1 MPEKMSNKFTPVTRP
16 FLKLFIV
23 WLAMFSASFAQW
35 QLPPLA
41 AKIIP
46 LLDLTMTQFSSLV
59 TAPMIPAILF
69 SILAGVMC
77 DKFGIKRV
85 LSVGII
91 LGAIGISARLSTSN
105 YIQMLLCMVFSG
117 CGAAFINANIVKMV
131 GAWFPPEQLGKKLGI
146 LLTSATFGMTMGMG
160 TSSLFPSVN
169 SAFLF
174 SSILCVISVL
184 LWLLFMDNDHRFSTK
199 SADVIEPNQE
209 ISLIALLK
217 VPAKSAPLW
226 IVGLCLMLVV
236 GSMMAFM
243 SFLPAALSQT
253 KGLSDV
259 SAGATGSAFMIG
271 TLLSAILSPIIANKV
286 GFYRPY
292 FFVLG
297 ILAAV
302 GVYWGWQAS
311 NEWLW
316 LSMLLTG
323 FCVGGSVPVFMS
335 FPMLLQDIGP
345 KYSGGAGGLIATIQL
360 TGGVSIPYIISSFAN
375 DNYQL
380 LFTSAAGCLAAMSL
394 LSLSLPE
401 VGPKKQ

>member
-1 MPEKMSNKFTPVTRP
+1 MKNKKAEDIRP
-16 FLKLFIV
+16 FIKLFIV

-46 LLDLTMTQFSSLV
+46 QLDLTMTQFSSLV

-69 SILAGVMC
+69 SILAGVLC
-77 DKFGIKRV
+77 DKYGIKRV
-85 LSVGII
+85 LSVGLI
-91 LGAIGISARLSTSN
+91 LGAIGISARFSTSN
-105 YIQMLLCMVFSG
+105 YIQMLICMVLSG
-117 CGAAFINANIVKMV
+117 CGAAFINANMVKMV
-131 GAWFPPEQLGKKLGI
+131 GSWFPPEQLGKKLGM
-146 LLTSATFGMTMGMG
+146 LLTSATLGMTMGMG

-184 LWLLFMDNDHRFSTK
+184 LWILFMDSDHRSAMQN
-199 SADVIEPNQE
+199 ADVVEPNQE
-209 ISLIALLK
+209 MSLIELLK
-217 VPAKSAPLW
+217 VPAKSVPLW

-253 KGLSDV
+253 KGLSAV
-259 SAGATGSAFMIG
+259 SAGAIGSAFMVG
-271 TLLSAILSPIIANKV
+271 TLLSAIFSPIVANKV
-286 GFYRPY
+286 GLYRPY

-297 ILAAV
+297 MLAAT
-302 GVYWGWQAS
+302 GVYWGWQTS
-311 NEWLW
+311 TEWLW

-323 FCVGGSVPVFMS
+323 FCLGGSVPVFMS
-335 FPMLLQDIGP
+335 FPMLLKDIGP
-345 KYSGGAGGLIATIQL
+345 KYAGGAGGLIATIQL
-360 TGGVSIPYIISSFAN
+360 TGGVSIPYVISSFAN

-380 LFTSAAGCLAAMSL
+380 IFTFAAGCLVAMSL
-394 LSLSLPE
+394 VSLSLPE
-401 VGPKKQ
+401 VGPKKH